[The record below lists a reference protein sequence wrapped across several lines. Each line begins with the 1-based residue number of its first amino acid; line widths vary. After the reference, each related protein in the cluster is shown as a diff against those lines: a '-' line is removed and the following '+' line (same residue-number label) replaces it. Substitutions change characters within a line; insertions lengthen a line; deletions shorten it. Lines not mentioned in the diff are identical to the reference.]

1 MGTFENSLLAVAQ
14 SMNDTYP
21 KALASF
27 LFREIIEEAHV
38 KYNISQEDIRSMCKM
53 AVNRA
58 ALFLKIQDD
67 PALNRAF
74 AIHAIEGFEWD
85 DAEETE
91 ETKAE
96 LATLKSII

>member
-38 KYNISQEDIRSMCKM
+38 KYNISQEDIRSMCKI

-67 PALNRAF
+67 PALYKAF
-74 AIHAIEGFEWD
+74 AIHALEGFEWD

-91 ETKAE
+91 DTKAE
-96 LATLKSII
+96 LATLKSIE